1 MRRRYIRRVE
11 RALRLS
17 DEEKHEIIR
26 DLQEIFTSAAEHGE
40 TEEQVIARLGS
51 PKEYVHQIHEQLGKM
66 EEIRQRRKARIQ
78 IGILWLLA
86 ALLFLAG
93 GIPLYL
99 RTPAHVIGQA
109 DAMTQIQLSGKLDR
123 SGMGMDAPGRISA
136 GSRMLS
142 LDSSSKKERMN
153 KCVIFDGYCFYV
165 CSLRGPAAQYLK
177 RRKSPSG
184 V

>member
-1 MRRRYIRRVE
+1 MRKQYIRRVK
-11 RALRLS
+11 RALCLS
-17 DEEKHEIIR
+17 EEEKQEMIR
-26 DLQEIFTSAAEHGE
+26 DLQEIFDSAVEHGE

-109 DAMTQIQLSGKLDR
+109 NAMTQIQLSGSWIDPAWVWMLL
-123 SGMGMDAPGRISA
+123 GVLALAA
-136 GSRMLS
+136 GIYLWIRH
-142 LDSSSKKERMN
+142 
-153 KCVIFDGYCFYV
+153 
-165 CSLRGPAAQYLK
+165 LRK
-177 RRKSPSG
+177 RG
-184 V
+184 

>member
-1 MRRRYIRRVE
+1 MRRRFIRRVE

-109 DAMTQIQLSGKLDR
+109 DAMTQIQLSGSWIDPAWVWMLL
-123 SGMGMDAPGRISA
+123 GVLALVA
-136 GSRMLS
+136 GCYLWIRH
-142 LDSSSKKERMN
+142 
-153 KCVIFDGYCFYV
+153 
-165 CSLRGPAAQYLK
+165 LRK
-177 RRKSPSG
+177 RG
-184 V
+184 

>member
-109 DAMTQIQLSGKLDR
+109 DAMTQIQLSGSWIDPAWVWMLL
-123 SGMGMDAPGRISA
+123 GVLALAA
-136 GSRMLS
+136 GIYLWIRH
-142 LDSSSKKERMN
+142 
-153 KCVIFDGYCFYV
+153 
-165 CSLRGPAAQYLK
+165 LRK
-177 RRKSPSG
+177 RG
-184 V
+184 

>member
-109 DAMTQIQLSGKLDR
+109 NAMTQIQVSG
-123 SGMGMDAPGRISA
+123 SWMDPAWILMLIGVLTLAA
-136 GSRMLS
+136 GIYLWIRHLG
-142 LDSSSKKERMN
+142 K
-153 KCVIFDGYCFYV
+153 
-165 CSLRGPAAQYLK
+165 RG
-177 RRKSPSG
+177 
-184 V
+184 

>member
-66 EEIRQRRKARIQ
+66 EEIHQRRKARIQ

-93 GIPLYL
+93 GFNS
-99 RTPAHVIGQA
+99 VE
-109 DAMTQIQLSGKLDR
+109 
-123 SGMGMDAPGRISA
+123 A
-136 GSRMLS
+136 G
-142 LDSSSKKERMN
+142 
-153 KCVIFDGYCFYV
+153 
-165 CSLRGPAAQYLK
+165 
-177 RRKSPSG
+177 
-184 V
+184 

>member
-1 MRRRYIRRVE
+1 MRKQYIRRVK
-11 RALRLS
+11 RALCLS
-17 DEEKHEIIR
+17 EEEKQEMIR
-26 DLQEIFTSAAEHGE
+26 DLQEIFDSAVEHGE

-109 DAMTQIQLSGKLDR
+109 NAMTQIQLSGSWIDPAWVWMLL
-123 SGMGMDAPGRISA
+123 GVLALAA
-136 GSRMLS
+136 GIYLWIRRLG
-142 LDSSSKKERMN
+142 K
-153 KCVIFDGYCFYV
+153 
-165 CSLRGPAAQYLK
+165 RG
-177 RRKSPSG
+177 
-184 V
+184 